1 MAEKRRTIDLT
12 TAYDSIIDGRSE
24 VLLSDSLKKQ
34 IQGFIDMLQK
44 FYDEQIAP
52 PTCTENDALEYIP
65 LFCINGALI
74 ASMMNVTYDEYLLA
88 TDYMIRLLGLEE
100 GYDDKEISDERSEES
115 EA

>member
-1 MAEKRRTIDLT
+1 MTNNRKTIDLT
-12 TAYDSIIDGRSE
+12 TAYDSIIDGRSD
-24 VLLSDSLKKQ
+24 VLLSEGMKKQ
-34 IQGFIDMLQK
+34 IQDLINMLQK

-100 GYDDKEISDERSEES
+100 AYNETVVSDK
-115 EA
+115 